1 MSFDDALQFVLQ
13 QEGGFVN
20 NPNDP
25 GGATNRGITQAT
37 YDRYRSAQGV
47 APLAVSGIADGEV
60 SDIYQTQYWTASRCM
75 DIEQLDAGLALVV
88 FDTAVNS
95 GVGEAS
101 RILQR
106 LLGVTADGQIGPQT
120 LEALAGRDLKAL
132 TEDYLWARL
141 ALDAGIVRQRPQS
154 RQFLLGWVSRV
165 LALRER
171 VHG

>member
-25 GGATNRGITQAT
+25 GGATNRGVTQGT

-47 APLAVSGIADGEV
+47 APRAVSGIADGEV
-60 SDIYQTQYWTASRCM
+60 SDIYQTQYWTAARCM

-106 LLGVTADGQIGPQT
+106 SGRSTSVSARGRSRATPIASSS
-120 LEALAGRDLKAL
+120 AAGCSR
-132 TEDYLWARL
+132 RRGGS
-141 ALDAGIVRQRPQS
+141 AG
-154 RQFLLGWVSRV
+154 G
-165 LALRER
+165 
-171 VHG
+171 G